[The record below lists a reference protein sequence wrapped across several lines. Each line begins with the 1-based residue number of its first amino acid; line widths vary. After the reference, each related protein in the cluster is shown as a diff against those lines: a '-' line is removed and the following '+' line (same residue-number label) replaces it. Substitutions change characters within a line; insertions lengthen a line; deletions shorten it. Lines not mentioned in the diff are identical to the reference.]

1 MTESWFSAD
10 NVADLLLVISAF
22 LITAIIVVLGYFYL
36 RANRNY
42 DIALKSLGRFED
54 LAKATRGLND
64 TKEEVNRLE
73 KRRED
78 LNAEIS
84 SLGAQKETINQVRG
98 ELDAL
103 GLLYESR
110 QKLLNE
116 VESKLAQSK
125 ALSDFVETH
134 KNDQID
140 QLDKLIAEKEQRVAE
155 LTNQLNE
162 KLQSGL
168 VKDALKE
175 VFSDIT
181 ASGEAEKAQKELKIA
196 QEQLAQ
202 LQEELT
208 HVQKQVDSG
217 KINEQ
222 LTESL
227 KQVFED
233 LRNQVDAAA
242 AQARLESTTAELKNK
257 QDELDELNGK
267 LAHSKVQDTLNT
279 ALSEVFDNISAQNKA
294 DAAKDE
300 YKQLQGDIE
309 DAHAELDELSDKLA
323 QAKVQDTLNTALS
336 EVFDNIS
343 AQNKADAAKDEY
355 KQLQGD
361 IEDAHAELD
370 ELSDKLAQA
379 KVQDTLNT
387 ALNDVFT
394 VLSIQHDTDAAQ
406 EKLDETRAEVNEANT
421 ELKDLQQQIKDAQNQ
436 LSREEVSSE
445 LTEALS
451 DVVENLQTKA
461 TANDARTELEEANA
475 ELKDLQHKIKEAQ
488 EQLSRNTVN
497 SELTDTLTDIVD
509 KLQTKAASIKAL
521 RDLDDVNADIESA
534 QAELEDLQKQLNNA
548 TTQLNTNKITESLT
562 FALKKAFSDLQDSLN
577 KSLATMGNQLSS
589 IAKLTSETSHL
600 EHKRDVLN
608 KEIEKLNAAKNGDL
622 SEEEKDLAYAELD
635 QDPQGIDSFLEEVI
649 DVEPFDESEEQAL
662 TLFQKYLLSKG
673 FFYSQRTVN
682 AFHTSLKVQHINP
695 ISVLAGL
702 SGTGKTRLALLYGDF
717 FGFYREVVSVQPR
730 WDSKDDLLGF
740 YNFLEK
746 RYQPTELVKSL
757 YYFYNRYLEVQK
769 GDDFNPMMMV
779 VLDEMNLA
787 RVEYYFSEFLS
798 KLELRAEDDELSK
811 ITIGTQLNSRSFKV
825 KPNVVLVGT
834 MNDDES
840 TYSLSDKVLDRAN
853 VLHFGKPPK
862 FGSTLD
868 LVQSSESVDPIYV
881 DATTFANWCSQNDA
895 DFDDTDLRVR
905 VMETIEELNQA
916 LDLVGKAFGYRVQ
929 RSICAYVRLY
939 PGVKNNHER
948 EKWALADQIE
958 MKIIPK
964 LAGLEKN
971 DKSDECLNRIKTA
984 ISNTNDKPLMDA
996 FQKAYDNYEN
1006 DGMFLWRGVTRAVTP
1021 NGDDN

>member
-257 QDELDELNGK
+257 QDALDELNGK

-300 YKQLQGDIE
+300 YE
-309 DAHAELDELSDKLA
+309 
-323 QAKVQDTLNTALS
+323 
-336 EVFDNIS
+336 
-343 AQNKADAAKDEY
+343 
-355 KQLQGD
+355 QLQGD

-394 VLSIQHDTDAAQ
+394 DLSIQHDTDAAQ

-421 ELKDLQQQIKDAQNQ
+421 ELKALQQQIKDAQNQ

-622 SEEEKDLAYAELD
+622 SEEEKDLAYAELE

>member
-300 YKQLQGDIE
+300 YE
-309 DAHAELDELSDKLA
+309 
-323 QAKVQDTLNTALS
+323 
-336 EVFDNIS
+336 
-343 AQNKADAAKDEY
+343 
-355 KQLQGD
+355 QLQGD